1 MIQIKDVSVRYPSG
15 VIALKPASLSFAQ
28 GQFTVLLGSSG
39 AGKSTL
45 LRTLNLLV
53 RPTGG
58 EVISEEIGVLR
69 TRGDLRKHRRSTAM
83 IFQQHQ
89 LIKRY
94 SALKNVLT
102 SRIGY
107 YSVTRSLFPPKREDL
122 LLALHC
128 LERVGL
134 LDQAQTRVDALS
146 GGQQQRVGIAR
157 ALCQQPRL
165 ILADEPVAS
174 LDPATAHHVLT
185 LLRDICREDGI
196 TAVMSLHQVDLAI
209 TFADRIVGLS
219 GGHIKFDL
227 TPSTMTEQDLEELY
241 NNPVSRGSSDAK
253 EEAWNLQSCGSA
265 V

>member
-1 MIQIKDVSVRYPSG
+1 MIRIENLSVIYPNG
-15 VIALKPASLSFAQ
+15 VIALKPASLSFSQ

-69 TRGDLRKHRRSTAM
+69 TQGDLRKHRRSTAM

-107 YSVTRSLFPPKREDL
+107 YSVMRSLFPPKKDDI

-157 ALCQQPRL
+157 ALCQGPRL

-185 LLRDICREDGI
+185 LLRDICKEDGI
-196 TAVMSLHQVDLAI
+196 TAVMSLHQVDLAL
-209 TFADRIVGLS
+209 TFGDRIVGLS
-219 GGHIKFDL
+219 GGHITFDL
-227 TPSTMTEQDLEELY
+227 TPSMITEQDLEELY
-241 NNPVSRGSSDAK
+241 NHPVSTGSAGAQ
-253 EEAWNLQSCGSA
+253 EEALNLQSCGSA

>member
-1 MIQIKDVSVRYPSG
+1 MIKIENVSVRYPNG
-15 VIALKPASLSFAQ
+15 VIALKPASLSFEQ

-58 EVISEEIGVLR
+58 EVISEEVGVLR
-69 TRGDLRKHRRSTAM
+69 TRRDVRIHRRSTAM

-107 YSVTRSLFPPKREDL
+107 YSVMRSLFPPKREDL

-185 LLRDICREDGI
+185 LLRNICKEDGI

-209 TFADRIVGLS
+209 TFGDRIVGLS
-219 GGHIKFDL
+219 GGHITFDL
-227 TPSTMTEQDLEELY
+227 APSMITAQDLEELY
-241 NNPVSRGSSDAK
+241 NHPVSSGSSDAQ
-253 EEAWNLQSCGSA
+253 EAWNLQSCGSA